1 MNRDRRRQN
10 FLPPPVLGGKKVEL
24 AEMKQ
29 SPKDPL
35 VWVVTLN
42 INGWPHD
49 IKMWAKDEIDVF
61 KQVKELQR
69 GVPDNV
75 S

>member
-1 MNRDRRRQN
+1 MNRNRRRN
-10 FLPPPVLGGKKVEL
+10 LTPPPTLRGKKIEL
-24 AEMKQ
+24 DVMKR
-29 SPKDPL
+29 SPKDPM
-35 VWVVTLN
+35 VWVVTLW

-49 IKMWAKDEIDVF
+49 IKMWAKDELDVF

-69 GVPDNV
+69 GATNNV

>member
-1 MNRDRRRQN
+1 MNRGRRKN
-10 FLPPPVLGGKKVEL
+10 LLPPPVLLGKKIEL
-24 AEMKQ
+24 EEIKQ
-29 SPKDPL
+29 SPRDPL
-35 VWVVTLN
+35 VWVVTLR

-49 IKMWAKDEIDVF
+49 VKLWAKDELDIF

-69 GVPDNV
+69 GATNNV

>member
-1 MNRDRRRQN
+1 MNRNRRRN
-10 FLPPPVLGGKKVEL
+10 LTPPPTLRGKKVEL
-24 AEMKQ
+24 AEMKRT
-29 SPKDPL
+29 KDPM
-35 VWVVTLN
+35 VWIVTLW

-69 GVPDNV
+69 GVTNNV

>member
-1 MNRDRRRQN
+1 MNRNRRRN
-10 FLPPPVLGGKKVEL
+10 LTPPPTLRGKKVEL
-24 AEMKQ
+24 AEMKRT
-29 SPKDPL
+29 KDPM
-35 VWVVTLN
+35 VWIVTLW

-49 IKMWAKDEIDVF
+49 IKMWAKDELDVF

-69 GVPDNV
+69 GVTNYV

>member
-1 MNRDRRRQN
+1 MNRNRRRN
-10 FLPPPVLGGKKVEL
+10 LTPPPSLRGKKVEL
-24 AEMKQ
+24 AEMKRT
-29 SPKDPL
+29 KDPM
-35 VWVVTLN
+35 VWIVTLW

-49 IKMWAKDEIDVF
+49 IKMWAKDEIDIF

-69 GVPDNV
+69 GATNYV

>member
-1 MNRDRRRQN
+1 MNRNRRRN
-10 FLPPPVLGGKKVEL
+10 LTPPPTLRGKQVEF
-24 AEMKQ
+24 AEMRRT
-29 SPKDPL
+29 PKDPM
-35 VWVVTLN
+35 VWIVTLW

-49 IKMWAKDEIDVF
+49 IKMWAKDELDVF

-69 GVPDNV
+69 GATNNV